1 MLSSKTFINCQFA
14 NHRPLKKHQKKLC
27 IFPDCT
33 YGASCT
39 NVLH

>member
-14 NHRPLKKHQKKLC
+14 HHRPLKKHQKKLS
-27 IFPDCT
+27 ILPDCT

-39 NVLH
+39 DVLH